1 LKTIYVIHRPL
12 DAIRQDHLDCVD
24 PDLDCGVKPRAI
36 FRRRPSKNPISP
48 ILGIGGFA
56 YPHSD
61 PHKIVGANM
70 LSNGLQTIVAGC
82 GSSLF
87 DLDSTGLQV
96 ELIMHDDDATNI
108 FDSISPDQRC
118 GGFSTQIHEGRRT
131 CKNYAVSEMIDN
143 SDSGAI
149 GFGGV

>member
-87 DLDSTGLQV
+87 DLDSTGLEV
-96 ELIMHDDDATNI
+96 KLIMHDDEATNI
-108 FDSISPDQRC
+108 FDSISPNQRC
-118 GGFSTQIHEGRRT
+118 DSFSTQIHEGRRASN
-131 CKNYAVSEMIDN
+131 NYAIS
-143 SDSGAI
+143 
-149 GFGGV
+149 